1 MRLRTIAFWVLIAVM
16 AAAPVSS
23 FAIQTDASQV
33 HPKQSQARPTGPTL
47 LVLCDL
53 ACSWKLDGEAKGSIE
68 AGASA
73 KVRVEPGQHLVVA
86 STEDGEDQLKQHIE
100 VKAVGQTLDEI
111 DLQPVRDARLKA
123 EREAKDAAAQE
134 AKDKSAQEGAARL
147 QELRDHA
154 AERFSQGRAL
164 YNQKSYEEAKPLLEA
179 ACDGGIMYGC
189 ALLGKLYQNGWG
201 ATQDYVQAR
210 TLYQKA
216 CDGGSGGGCYN
227 LGFLY
232 QNGMGVAQDYAQA
245 ATLQKMACD
254 GGSLDG
260 CYLLGTLYQFGR
272 GVTQDYTQASALY
285 QKACGGGNAQA
296 CSDLAGLYQNGQ
308 GVTQDN
314 TQARTLYQKACD
326 GGLQPSCSIAAT
338 LSRQQGQQEPAH
350 QAKEQ
355 TAPGDAGASQNLRDH
370 AAEHVKAGQDLYNQQ
385 RFGEAML
392 LYQQACDGEDAL
404 GCYNLGYL
412 FQYGQGV
419 KQDYAQAL
427 TAYQKACDRAY
438 MNGCVS
444 AGWLYENGRGVGH
457 DIVQA
462 RKMYKRAC
470 DAGFRDG
477 CTNLHNLP

>member
-232 QNGMGVAQDYAQA
+232 QNGMGVAQDYVQA

-260 CYLLGTLYQFGR
+260 CYLLGVLYQFGR
-272 GVTQDYTQASALY
+272 GVTQDYAQAATLF
-285 QKACGGGNAQA
+285 QKACGGGIVQA

-308 GVTQDN
+308 GVALDN
-314 TQARTLYQKACD
+314 AQASALYQKACD
-326 GGLQPSCSIAAT
+326 GGLQPSCAMAAA
-338 LSRQQGQQEPAH
+338 LGGQLEQHDPARQQQAAPAAAAANT
-350 QAKEQ
+350 Q
-355 TAPGDAGASQNLRDH
+355 DLRDH
-370 AAEHVKAGQDLYNQQ
+370 AAERVIQGQALYNQQ

-392 LYQQACDGEDAL
+392 LYQQACDGGDAL
-404 GCYNLGYL
+404 GCRNLGYL
-412 FQYGQGV
+412 YQYGQGV
-419 KQDYAQAL
+419 KQDYARAL
-427 TAYQKACDRAY
+427 AAYQKSCDGMY
-438 MNGCVS
+438 TNGCIS
-444 AGWLYENGRGVGH
+444 AAWLYETGRGVSH
-457 DIVQA
+457 DIAQA
-462 RKMYKRAC
+462 RKLYKKAC
-470 DAGFRDG
+470 DAGDREACAD
-477 CTNLHNLP
+477 LRQLP